1 MHGVISAGSPH
12 DTTAVGRRQW
22 NRRFAKS
29 ADTLL
34 SPNLFKIQPPTA
46 MKRILLKSKIHRA
59 TVTEANL
66 EYEGSVTIDTDL
78 LQAADIVEH
87 ERVEIYNIS
96 SGTRL
101 ATYAIG
107 GEAGSGTICINGAAA
122 HLVSPGDLVIIVS
135 YAEYSV
141 EELGSHVPQ
150 LILVDRNNRPVHD
163 AANAN

>member
-1 MHGVISAGSPH
+1 
-12 DTTAVGRRQW
+12 
-22 NRRFAKS
+22 
-29 ADTLL
+29 
-34 SPNLFKIQPPTA
+34 

-87 ERVEIYNIS
+87 ERVEIYNIT

-107 GEAGSGTICINGAAA
+107 GQAGSGTICINGAAA
-122 HLVSPGDLVIIVS
+122 HLVSPGDLVIIAS

-141 EELGSHVPQ
+141 EELGSHAPQ